1 MQLSRMLHLLG
12 ALVLV
17 ATIALV
23 GRMATTEWQS
33 VHNASESLRL
43 LDQLRLGLLA
53 AEMVSRERGP
63 TNGALGDALP
73 MRQSQAQALKEARA
87 RTDQAFDA
95 LAQAVA
101 PHHPLVEGGI
111 DLAQSMQTA
120 QGALAKARAGVDQV
134 LALPKEQRSAEA
146 IRDAVYGMVAVVPL
160 LTQVTNALA
169 SAVQQAYT
177 AVGDDVQGARLA
189 AELREYAGLL
199 GSHFTAALVKGNP
212 FSTAE
217 RSAIDET
224 RGRIAQLRALVE
236 LRLQI
241 PDKTTG
247 SVVLAWSAVET
258 RYFGVARALLDKV
271 LAQGE
276 GDGRYD
282 LSAAGFA
289 ALYVPE
295 MNPILAVR
303 DALLAQARE
312 RASLEHQRA
321 LRVLVWALAGSGLL
335 LTVLA
340 GALYVIQHRVL
351 RPLAQT
357 TRALKAL
364 ANDDLQAHLPDPV
377 ADDEMAAVIGAVRS
391 LQSQTRRRQDLERER
406 DRLIE
411 QLKEQSETDYLTGL
425 PNRRAFIEKARGVLA
440 QAMRYDFD
448 VAVLVLDI
456 DWFKQLNDSLG
467 HAAGDKALLVVA
479 DVVRTQLREG
489 DMAARF
495 GGEEFVLLL
504 SYCDRAQGMRFAERL
519 RQAIAEA
526 QVLGAADP
534 SIRITVSLGI
544 ADSGRLGWGL
554 DALLSAADAAM
565 YQAKNAG
572 RNRAVAA
579 SAM

>member
-63 TNGALGDALP
+63 TNGALGDAVP
-73 MRQSQAQALKEARA
+73 MRPTQAQALQDARA
-87 RTDQAFDA
+87 RTNQAFSA
-95 LAQAVA
+95 LSQAVA
-101 PHHPLVEGGI
+101 SAPPHPPEGGV
-111 DLAQSMQTA
+111 DLAQSMQTVE
-120 QGALAKARAGVDQV
+120 GALTKARAGVDQV

-160 LTQVTNALA
+160 LAQVTNALA

-177 AVGDDVQGARLA
+177 AAGDDVQGARLA

-241 PDKTTG
+241 PDKTG
-247 SVVLAWSAVET
+247 DVALAWSTVET

-282 LSAAGFA
+282 LSAAEFA

-295 MNPILAVR
+295 MNPILAMR

-312 RASLEHQRA
+312 RASREHQRA

-340 GALYVIQHRVL
+340 GAVYVIQHRVL

-391 LQSQTRRRQDLERER
+391 LQSQTLRRQDSGARAGPAHR
-406 DRLIE
+406 AAQGAVRN
-411 QLKEQSETDYLTGL
+411 GL
-425 PNRRAFIEKARGVLA
+425 PHGPA
-440 QAMRYDFD
+440 
-448 VAVLVLDI
+448 
-456 DWFKQLNDSLG
+456 
-467 HAAGDKALLVVA
+467 
-479 DVVRTQLREG
+479 
-489 DMAARF
+489 
-495 GGEEFVLLL
+495 
-504 SYCDRAQGMRFAERL
+504 
-519 RQAIAEA
+519 
-526 QVLGAADP
+526 
-534 SIRITVSLGI
+534 
-544 ADSGRLGWGL
+544 
-554 DALLSAADAAM
+554 
-565 YQAKNAG
+565 
-572 RNRAVAA
+572 
-579 SAM
+579 